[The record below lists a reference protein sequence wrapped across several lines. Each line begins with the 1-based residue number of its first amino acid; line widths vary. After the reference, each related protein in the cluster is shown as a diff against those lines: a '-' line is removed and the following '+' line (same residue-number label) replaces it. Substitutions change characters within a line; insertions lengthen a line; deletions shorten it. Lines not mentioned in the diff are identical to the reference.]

1 MADSH
6 VEGVCEKVRG
16 RDLDPPAKGRGKKDK
31 SRDALTSLDGR
42 VPRLDVAMTDN
53 KEGMDL
59 MEQSMEKAVKYLNVQ
74 IQNLQ
79 EGMQGSSIP
88 VVLHE
93 EFMRVLNLLSSL

>member
-1 MADSH
+1 MTDSH
-6 VEGVCEKVRG
+6 VEEVCEKVRG
-16 RDLDPPAKGRGKKDK
+16 RDLDSPAKGRGKKDK
-31 SRDALTSLDGR
+31 SHDTLTSLDGR

-59 MEQSMEKAVKYLNVQ
+59 MEKSMEKAVKYLKVQ

-88 VVLHE
+88 VVLHA